1 MLLSTLKIV
10 VSSTNLFSVQVY
22 VKFCCK
28 VLQIFTKQVAISVF
42 PIKKKVIT
50 LLKSPHVYK
59 KSKEQYQIKKY
70 RVVILSPAFLCNK
83 NLFKFFLLN
92 KPKSVVLSF
101 VLER

>member
-1 MLLSTLKIV
+1 MLLPNIKIV
-10 VSSTNLFSVQVY
+10 VSSTNLFSVQVF
-22 VKFCCK
+22 VNFVCK
-28 VLQIFTKQVAISVF
+28 VLEINIKKVSTSVF
-42 PIKKKVIT
+42 PIRKRVVT

-70 RVVILSPAFLCNK
+70 RGVISSPACLCNK

>member
-1 MLLSTLKIV
+1 MTLPILKIIIL
-10 VSSTNLFSVQVY
+10 STNLFSVKVY
-22 VKFCCK
+22 VNFVYK
-28 VLQIFTKQVAISVF
+28 VLLLYTKKVSISVF
-42 PIKKKVIT
+42 PTKKTLIT

-59 KSKEQYQIKKY
+59 KSKEQYQLKNY
-70 RVVILSPAFLCNK
+70 RVVLLSPAWVYNQ

>member
-1 MLLSTLKIV
+1 MALPIIKIV
-10 VSSTNLFSVQVY
+10 VLSTNLFSIKVY
-22 VKFCCK
+22 VNFIYK
-28 VLQIFTKQVAISVF
+28 VLQVYTKTTSISVF
-42 PIKKKVIT
+42 PTKKTVVT

-59 KSKEQYQIKKY
+59 KSKEQYQLKKY
-70 RVVILSPAFLCNK
+70 RVVVLSSVCVYNK

>member
-1 MLLSTLKIV
+1 MLLTNIKIV
-10 VSSTNLFSVQVY
+10 VSSTNLFSVQVF
-22 VKFCCK
+22 VNFVCK
-28 VLQIFTKQVAISVF
+28 VLEINIKKVSTSVF
-42 PIKKKVIT
+42 PIRKRVVT

-70 RVVILSPAFLCNK
+70 RVVISSPACLCNK

>member
-1 MLLSTLKIV
+1 MLLPSIRIV

-22 VKFCCK
+22 VNFVCK
-28 VLQIFTKQVAISVF
+28 VLAINTKRVSTSVF
-42 PIKKKVIT
+42 PIRKRVVT

-70 RVVILSPAFLCNK
+70 RVVIVSPACLCNR

>member
-1 MLLSTLKIV
+1 VLEINIKRVST
-10 VSSTNLFSVQVY
+10 
-22 VKFCCK
+22 
-28 VLQIFTKQVAISVF
+28 SVF
-42 PIKKKVIT
+42 PIKKRIVT

-70 RVVILSPAFLCNK
+70 RVVIVSPACSCNR